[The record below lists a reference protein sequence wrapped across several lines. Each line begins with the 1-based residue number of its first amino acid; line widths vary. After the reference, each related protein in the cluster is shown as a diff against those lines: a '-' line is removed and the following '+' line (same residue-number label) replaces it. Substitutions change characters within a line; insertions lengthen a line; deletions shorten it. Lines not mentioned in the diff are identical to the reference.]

1 MRASIHLEKFE
12 ACILA
17 DRLRRPSSMPM
28 SSCNVCG
35 KALDSMVV
43 KTVCDGACCFRT
55 GVHGECFAYR
65 EKTGIRMLVSNRGA
79 LVETLSGC
87 LQPKVWK
94 RFKAELW
101 QPEQLATQR
110 AVCNCVCG
118 GTWAPTE
125 RVRMGMGESENVPP
139 ESNMENRAF
148 ERLEL
153 ERLKLEEERARRR
166 EARAKLELGKATA
179 QEEKREK
186 DLAKVAARAARAARL
201 SKRPGAAAAAAA
213 RAASASPHRPSAAV
227 EPSSP
232 TEIASPTGPMS
243 PSYRFLERAL
253 APRVEQVPLVKL
265 PSANVRV
272 GVSDTAVLKR
282 LPVSRR
288 LVSPVVLTAP
298 TTPPPVSLIT
308 AATPMRVTP
317 SVVAPRPRPC
327 PPPLVITLSPFEELS
342 LLTVPAL
349 LHAIREE
356 AFECGCACEFVGA
369 AEGEQGTQREQK
381 HGTQGT
387 QGKQEHGK
395 RVPCLELRPCHRS
408 MALETLLKC
417 APCDDEEEDNEK
429 GKEQDDEEEG
439 QEDGKEN
446 EVRFSWD
453 ALKRLEEAEGSIL
466 WLLRHEHCGS
476 HRAWRAHLH
485 CRQVLLHEFQ
495 LRPSSVELA
504 PEIRPALASLS
515 QGQVLSELE
524 RAMDEHGETVFAP
537 GLSPAHVRV
546 LLHEPR
552 ACCCSPDST
561 SATGICASRIC
572 TIHVLV
578 GQSASAD
585 FIAECV
591 AANVRARLFEDRPYT
606 AQRRRVSDSFAVAG
620 MAAIV
625 PARLGS
631 STTTAPPPLL
641 PPPQLPSE
649 LTDDH
654 VRLCSICLEMPMS
667 RIFVPCGHVS
677 ACGAC
682 ADAWLATE
690 RTCPLCHDEATDALE
705 ALHASTC

>member
-1 MRASIHLEKFE
+1 MS
-12 ACILA
+12 
-17 DRLRRPSSMPM
+17 

-35 KALDSMVV
+35 KALGSGMVV

-55 GVHGECFAYR
+55 GVHDECFARR
-65 EKTGIRMLVSNRGA
+65 ERTGIRMLVSNRGA
-79 LVETLSGC
+79 LVETLAGC
-87 LQPKVWK
+87 IQPKVWK

-101 QPEQLATQR
+101 QSEHLATQR
-110 AVCNCVCG
+110 AVCICVCG

-125 RVRMGMGESENVPP
+125 RVRMGMATLSENVPP
-139 ESNMENRAF
+139 ESNKENRAF
-148 ERLEL
+148 KRLEFERLE
-153 ERLKLEEERARRR
+153 LEEERARRR
-166 EARAKLELGKATA
+166 EARAKLELAKATA

-201 SKRPGAAAAAAA
+201 STRPGAAAAAAA
-213 RAASASPHRPSAAV
+213 RVTSASPPRPSAAV

-243 PSYRFLERAL
+243 PSYRLLERAL
-253 APRVEQVPLVKL
+253 EHGVEQVPLVKL

-298 TTPPPVSLIT
+298 TAPPPPVSLIT
-308 AATPMRVTP
+308 AAPPMRVTP
-317 SVVAPRPRPC
+317 SVVALRPRPC

-342 LLTVPAL
+342 LLTVPSL
-349 LHAIREE
+349 LRAIREE
-356 AFECGCACEFVGA
+356 AFECGCACEFVGV
-369 AEGEQGTQREQK
+369 AESEQGTQREQK
-381 HGTQGT
+381 HG
-387 QGKQEHGK
+387 K
-395 RVPCLELRPCHRS
+395 RAPCLELRPRHWS

-429 GKEQDDEEEG
+429 GKEQDDEEED
-439 QEDGKEN
+439 QEDGTEN

-453 ALKRLEEAEGSIL
+453 ALKRLEQAEGSIL

-476 HRAWRAHLH
+476 HRAWREHLH
-485 CRQVLLHEFQ
+485 CRQVLLHEFH
-495 LRPSSVELA
+495 LRPSPVELA

-524 RAMDEHGETVFAP
+524 RAMDEQGETVFAP

-546 LLHEPR
+546 LLHAPR

-572 TIHVLV
+572 TIHVLI

-585 FIAECV
+585 FVAECV

-606 AQRRRVSDSFAVAG
+606 AQRRRVSDSSADAE

-625 PARLGS
+625 PARKAS
-631 STTTAPPPLL
+631 STMPPPPL
-641 PPPQLPSE
+641 PPPLLPSE

-654 VRLCSICLEMPMS
+654 AGLCLICLEMPIS